1 MRCLKVNIFV
11 CFLVLGHVQK
21 QTSSPPS
28 SINKVRP
35 PMHSNLVTTE
45 TFKHI
50 REKIEKEMIM
60 ILLCHG
66 VPGSGKSQIVRKLA
80 KEFPFGNHSNETDIL
95 IKWHI
100 QCKDSGHNLKEK
112 MKELAEKLLK
122 NLFIENQ
129 EKCQSIVDELEEN
142 DNSKLLIDVLV
153 NTGVPVLIIVED
165 PSNEHI
171 ALLKDLC
178 ASLRDRAKKQKPISK
193 KFHLHI
199 SSRKNTVL
207 LEGEANLPFY
217 KVENIKGF
225 NEKEALNYL
234 NRGLVESN
242 SSHDALAVFQFFSGL
257 PLGLN
262 VARAHCNKARMNYKK
277 YLVLVKDV
285 NYDIISKEKEAII
298 EEYGN
303 SAPHLF
309 QAIVAPFKTEELQLK
324 ILRCLS
330 YFHYDRIPS
339 YVLQQCCH
347 LLQTGQGK
355 RFILENE
362 EKVGTL
368 ITELL
373 ERDMCTETN
382 EHEITFHE
390 VVLNAFRLNNLDM
403 DNSDT
408 LKKSVEI
415 MCSLVSKDLRKKEH
429 SSKMFKLRRH
439 LQTLLDYVEN
449 NQQIFDNKSDE
460 PLFRAL
466 ISYLHETTATV
477 MLSDLPSLFWN
488 ECEEHFEKALCVMF
502 PGKICKF
509 SKFPKDNK
517 QSVKHIAREIL
528 KMSDSKGSHLP
539 PGFFAKY
546 MSKLKLHF
554 KGQRDEME
562 FLKSRSTNIQCFA
575 NLEDLLSD
583 VVPSEVII
591 EKLQKCGLILSTK
604 KYRSVFYAERFAS
617 ILCSWSRLVLF
628 GDSDDVKEIGRRCL
642 WMSSLSHEISIDC
655 RTFHG
660 VALLTE
666 HLSLRDGR
674 IPILLKANKSP
685 KELQYALGVCE
696 EYLKREENADVFEN
710 GLLREVNGPSTNDT
724 KVTLLRYIVLI
735 NARINASAL
744 DKESIEFV
752 KLADRRCEELF
763 KLSEAHAKTTRIS
776 IMCFIY
782 CAKYYAIKGDF
793 DQAMKCFDKFF
804 ELEPSC
810 EPRFYTRSWAVYN
823 YARAVIKSKNCSP
836 EHIERAFSKCKKVL
850 TEKGLMNKTVKNRL
864 ITCMNELNKALE
876 TQKPKLEAES
886 KEIVA
891 TQKRTQV

>member
-1 MRCLKVNIFV
+1 MRCLKVNICV

-35 PMHSNLVTTE
+35 PMHSNLATTE

-66 VPGSGKSQIVRKLA
+66 VPGSGKSQIARKLA
-80 KEFPFGNHSNETDIL
+80 DEFPFGNHSNEDDIL

-122 NLFIENQ
+122 NSFIENQ

-142 DNSKLLIDVLV
+142 NNSELLIDVLV
-153 NTGVPVLIIVED
+153 KTGVPVLIIVED

-171 ALLKDLC
+171 PLLNDLC
-178 ASLRDRAKKQKPISK
+178 TNLRDRAEKQKTISK

-199 SSRKNTVL
+199 SSRKNIVL
-207 LEGEANLPFY
+207 LEGKPNLPFY

-262 VARAHCNKARMNYKK
+262 VARAHCNKAKMNYKK

-373 ERDMCTETN
+373 ECDMFSETN

-403 DNSDT
+403 DYSNT

-449 NQQIFDNKSDE
+449 NQQIFNNKIDE
-460 PLFRAL
+460 RLFRAL
-466 ISYLHETTATV
+466 ISYLHEATATV

-488 ECEEHFEKALCVMF
+488 ECEEHFEKALCVTF

-546 MSKLKLHF
+546 MSKLKLHL
-554 KGQRDEME
+554 KDKRDELE
-562 FLKSRSTNIQCFA
+562 FLKSQCTNIQCFA
-575 NLEDLLSD
+575 NMEDLLSD
-583 VVPSEVII
+583 LVPSEVII

-604 KYRSVFYAERFAS
+604 KYR
-617 ILCSWSRLVLF
+617 L
-628 GDSDDVKEIGRRCL
+628 
-642 WMSSLSHEISIDC
+642 
-655 RTFHG
+655 
-660 VALLTE
+660 
-666 HLSLRDGR
+666 
-674 IPILLKANKSP
+674 
-685 KELQYALGVCE
+685 
-696 EYLKREENADVFEN
+696 
-710 GLLREVNGPSTNDT
+710 
-724 KVTLLRYIVLI
+724 
-735 NARINASAL
+735 
-744 DKESIEFV
+744 
-752 KLADRRCEELF
+752 
-763 KLSEAHAKTTRIS
+763 RIS

-782 CAKYYAIKGDF
+782 CAKYYTIKGDF

-810 EPRFYTRSWAVYN
+810 EPKFHTRSWAVYN
-823 YARAVIKSKNCSP
+823 YARAVIKSKNCSL

-864 ITCMNELNKALE
+864 ITCMNELNKVFVYIVLYLTNFFAHHKVYARKRNFNFFDMIYFICFWLICMWLFSRRINLDFKSNKKCLLLLMIKRSTFCRTKSMSLDPSERLFSDSDVVNMLKQKTTALII
-876 TQKPKLEAES
+876 L
-886 KEIVA
+886 V
-891 TQKRTQV
+891 